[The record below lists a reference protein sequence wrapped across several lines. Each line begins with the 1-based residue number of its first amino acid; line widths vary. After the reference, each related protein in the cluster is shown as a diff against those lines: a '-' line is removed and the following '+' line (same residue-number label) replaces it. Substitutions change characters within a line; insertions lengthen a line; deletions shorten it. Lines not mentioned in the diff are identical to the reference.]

1 MCGQIH
7 GPLRWI
13 GQNLRVKSAALLV
26 LVVSA
31 TAHADA
37 RVPVTLAD
45 ALAAA
50 GRAPGAQIGPHEIA
64 AAEATV
70 DAASAWPN
78 PSLGLSTSRLT
89 AQLIAGATLPL
100 PILGTVGA
108 AKRVA
113 RAEADVVQAEAM
125 LALRDLRQRV
135 VMTWIELQRAEGDV
149 TATQVAAQ
157 QAADLEHIAKGRL
170 AAGTGADVDV
180 TVATAARAR
189 ADVAY
194 AAAQRA
200 DDAASADLA
209 GLLGW
214 DPSRPLATAG
224 DPALGPGGDLDVLAQ
239 KLAAHPLRRA
249 AQMRVAAADANVD
262 AVLVLRRPGLALEG
276 EIDYDDRTIG
286 GASPWDNTDAR
297 IGIALE
303 LPVFARIGDRA
314 RAARATAMAERMR
327 LAATE
332 AELGGR
338 LVAAY
343 RRWQAATERLAS
355 LQRDVIPA
363 QEKAATLSMQAYRE
377 GARDLASAV
386 LAQRDLASAR
396 AEVNDA
402 RAAAAQAYAELAL
415 AAGEDVHAP

>member
-1 MCGQIH
+1 M
-7 GPLRWI
+7 
-13 GQNLRVKSAALLV
+13 QNRRVKSAVVLV
-26 LVVSA
+26 LVLSA
-31 TAHADA
+31 SAQADP
-37 RVPVTLAD
+37 RTPVTLAE
-45 ALAAA
+45 ALAAV
-50 GRAPGAQIGPHEIA
+50 GKAPGAQIGPHEIA

-70 DAASAWPN
+70 DAASAWPD
-78 PSLGLSTSRLT
+78 PTLGLSTSRLT
-89 AQLIAGATLPL
+89 AKLIAAATVPL

-108 AKRVA
+108 AKRAA
-113 RAEADVVQAEAM
+113 RAEADVVQADAM

-135 VMTWIELQRAEGDV
+135 VLAWIELERAEGDV
-149 TATQVAAQ
+149 TATQVAAR
-157 QAADLEHIAKGRL
+157 QAADLETIAKGRL

-189 ADVAY
+189 ADVAF
-194 AAAQRA
+194 ASAQRA
-200 DDAASADLA
+200 EDATSAELA

-214 DPSRPLATAG
+214 DPARPLSAAG
-224 DPALGPGGDLDVLAQ
+224 DPVIGPGGDLDALGH
-239 KLAAHPLRRA
+239 KLAMHPQRRA
-249 AQMRVAAADANVD
+249 AEKRVAAADANVD

-276 EIDYDDRTIG
+276 ELDYDDHTIEG
-286 GASPWDNTDAR
+286 TSPWDRTDAR
-297 IGIALE
+297 VGIVFE

-314 RAARATAMAERMR
+314 RAARATAIAERMR
-327 LAATE
+327 LATTE
-332 AELGGR
+332 AVLGGQ

-377 GARDLASAV
+377 GARDLSSAV

-396 AEVNDA
+396 AELNDA
-402 RAAAAQAYAELAL
+402 RAAAAQAYADLAL

>member
-1 MCGQIH
+1 
-7 GPLRWI
+7 
-13 GQNLRVKSAALLV
+13 VKAAFVLV
-26 LVVSA
+26 LVLA
-31 TAHADA
+31 ANA
-37 RVPVTLAD
+37 RGDSRMPVTLAD

-50 GRAPGAQIGPHEIA
+50 NKAPGAQIGPHEVA
-64 AAEATV
+64 AAEAGV

-78 PSLGLSTSRLT
+78 PVLGLATSRLT
-89 AQLIAGATLPL
+89 AKLVASVAVPL

-113 RAEADVVQAEAM
+113 RAEANVVQAEAL
-125 LALRDLRQRV
+125 LALRDVRARV
-135 VMTWIELQRAEGDV
+135 VIAWIELQRAEGDV
-149 TATQVAAQ
+149 VATQVAAQ
-157 QAADLEHIAKGRL
+157 QAADLEHIAKGRQ

-180 TVATAARAR
+180 TVAAASRAR

-200 DDAASADLA
+200 EDAASAELA

-214 DPSRPLATAG
+214 DPAHLLSAAGEPTLA
-224 DPALGPGGDLDVLAQ
+224 PGGDLDALEH
-239 KLAAHPLRRA
+239 KLAMHPV
-249 AQMRVAAADANVD
+249 RVAAEKRVVAADATLD
-262 AVLVLRRPGLALEG
+262 AVLVLRRPGIALAG
-276 EIDYDDRTIG
+276 EVDYDDRSITEG
-286 GASPWDNTDAR
+286 RTALDRTDAR

-303 LPVFARIGDRA
+303 LPVFAKIGDRA

-327 LAATE
+327 LSTTE
-332 AELGGR
+332 AELGGH

-343 RRWQAATERLAS
+343 QRWQAATERLAS

-377 GARDLASAV
+377 GARDLSSAV

-396 AEVNDA
+396 AELNDA
-402 RAAAAQAYAELAL
+402 RAAAALAYADLAL

>member
-1 MCGQIH
+1 M
-7 GPLRWI
+7 
-13 GQNLRVKSAALLV
+13 QNRRVKSAAVLV
-26 LVVSA
+26 LVLATSA
-31 TAHADA
+31 YADT
-37 RVPVTLAD
+37 RVPVTLAE
-45 ALAAA
+45 ALAA
-50 GRAPGAQIGPHEIA
+50 GGEAPGAQIGPHEIA
-64 AAEATV
+64 AADATI

-78 PSLGLSTSRLT
+78 PTLGVTTSRLT
-89 AQLIAGATLPL
+89 AQLVASAVLPL
-100 PILGTVGA
+100 PLLGTIGA

-113 RAEADVVQAEAM
+113 RAEADVVQAEAL
-125 LALRDLRQRV
+125 LALRDLQQRV
-135 VMTWIELQRAEGDV
+135 VVAWIELQRAEGGV

-157 QAADLEHIAKGRL
+157 QAADLENIAKGRL

-200 DDAASADLA
+200 EDAASAELA

-214 DPSRPLATAG
+214 DPARPLSAAG
-224 DPALGPGGDLDVLAQ
+224 DPALGPGGALDALAQ
-239 KLAAHPLRRA
+239 KLGAHPQHRA
-249 AQMRVAAADANVD
+249 AEKRVAAADANVD
-262 AVLVLRRPGLALEG
+262 AVLVLRRPGLALVGEVDYNDRSITEG
-276 EIDYDDRTIG
+276 ATALDR
-286 GASPWDNTDAR
+286 TDAR
-297 IGIALE
+297 IGVVLD

-314 RAARATAMAERMR
+314 RAARAIAMAERMR
-327 LAATE
+327 LATTE

-338 LVAAY
+338 LVAAHE
-343 RRWQAATERLAS
+343 RWQAATERLAS

-377 GARDLASAV
+377 GARDLSSAV

-396 AEVNDA
+396 AELNDA
-402 RAAAAQAYAELAL
+402 RAAAAQAYADLAL